1 MSDVLSN
8 ISIALQGKLDAFQ
21 VDVQFT
27 VPAHGVTTLFGSSG
41 SGKSSVLRAIS
52 GLETRLA
59 GEIKVGQEIW
69 QNERLHL
76 PTHQRSVGLVFQEP
90 SLFSHLDVRGN
101 LEFGWKRTPVSERRV
116 DRDEVIEKLGLAPL
130 LSRRVGLL
138 SGGEKQRVALGR
150 AVLASPRLLL
160 LDEPLSSLD
169 GPSRRE
175 ILPYLQ
181 ALPSILKGPI
191 LYVSHSVAEV
201 KWISDQVVFLERG
214 KVQRCGTLLE
224 VLPALQA
231 LDWNLEQTLV
241 NS

>member
-1 MSDVLSN
+1 V
-8 ISIALQGKLDAFQ
+8 GQ
-21 VDVQFT
+21 V
-27 VPAHGVTTLFGSSG
+27 
-41 SGKSSVLRAIS
+41 I
-52 GLETRLA
+52 
-59 GEIKVGQEIW
+59 VGQEVW
-69 QNERLHL
+69 QDERTNR
-76 PTHQRSVGLVFQEP
+76 PTHRRSVGLVFQEP
-90 SLFSHLDVRGN
+90 SLFSHFDVRGN
-101 LEFGWKRTPVSERRV
+101 LEFGWKRTPLAERRV

-214 KVQRCGTLLE
+214 KVQRCGTLQE
-224 VLPALQA
+224 VLPALHA